1 MVTAQLTPLRVLIVY
16 GTNEGQ
22 TARIA
27 QYLARVVRG
36 RGCIATSVDLRSV
49 PVPRLESYD
58 AVIVG
63 ASLHAGKYQKQV
75 RRFVRQYRTVLER
88 LPSAFFSVS
97 LTALDPTEAGREGVQ
112 RCLDEFSQE
121 TGWRPAR
128 VASFAGALPY
138 TRYRFFTRW
147 MMKAIVRSKGSR
159 DLDTSRN
166 YEYTDWNSVERFAE
180 EFLET
185 LEAAESPD
193 VCSCACSS
201 M

>member
-75 RRFVRQYRTVLER
+75 TDAIGARWYYYMKEKMDLVKIG
-88 LPSAFFSVS
+88 
-97 LTALDPTEAGREGVQ
+97 TAH
-112 RCLDEFSQE
+112 
-121 TGWRPAR
+121 
-128 VASFAGALPY
+128 
-138 TRYRFFTRW
+138 
-147 MMKAIVRSKGSR
+147 
-159 DLDTSRN
+159 
-166 YEYTDWNSVERFAE
+166 
-180 EFLET
+180 
-185 LEAAESPD
+185 LEAEVDDKGKLSLIHI
-193 VCSCACSS
+193 
-201 M
+201 